1 MPSEAA
7 ASPVAATTGTWHNTS
22 SAIPAAE
29 IDAPSATVRRVP
41 SARTTELLLTRV
53 IVASTFP
60 TTYAPTPASTPTP
73 TSARRYSTPH
83 VAMPPST
90 IADAAK
96 TNASTVRPS
105 WRNPMSARN
114 IDGWSS
120 RGGSEICDR
129 NVNNPITIANTAT
142 PTHTT

>member
-1 MPSEAA
+1 M
-7 ASPVAATTGTWHNTS
+7 
-22 SAIPAAE
+22 PAAE

-41 SARTTELLLTRV
+41 RACTTELLLTRV

-60 TTYAPTPASTPTP
+60 TTYAPTPAITPTP

-83 VAMPPST
+83 VATPPST
-90 IADAAK
+90 IADAAN

-114 IDGWSS
+114 IDGCSS
-120 RGGSEICDR
+120 RGGSGICDR
-129 NVNNPITIANTAT
+129 NVSNPTTTANAAT
-142 PTHTT
+142 PTQTTRHDAPSRMHTPVAIAPTAQ